1 MIDAYSATKLA
12 MYLKENGITELIDPS
27 IQNHLLSRN
36 DNNTIQLTGHSWSQ
50 SGSVESVQFRIDGG
64 SWYDANF
71 NSSITE
77 VSALTPF
84 EWYINIDSNKLSEG
98 NHTLEVTAFSSTGQ
112 SLPVTAQIEG
122 EGDESSS
129 YSIPSF
135 VYILVAV
142 VALVWLSVLILLR
155 YQSDSQISSLI
166 NRFRRPNNDD
176 IIDAEIVD

>member
-1 MIDAYSATKLA
+1 
-12 MYLKENGITELIDPS
+12 
-27 IQNHLLSRN
+27 
-36 DNNTIQLTGHSWSQ
+36 
-50 SGSVESVQFRIDGG
+50 
-64 SWYDANF
+64 
-71 NSSITE
+71 
-77 VSALTPF
+77 
-84 EWYINIDSNKLSEG
+84 LSEG

-166 NRFRRPNNDD
+166 NRFRLPNNDD